1 MRSMRRRTLRGQ
13 LTGNEVRRLII
24 DDGKFTH
31 GHRVTEFYV
40 FPATAADWR
49 DGLVVLC
56 LDDDAHTS
64 ANADDNREIG
74 WSIFNTT
81 GRTSSTILSPEHIAV
96 QDLFIQ
102 SVGTTTFNYVVV
114 IEPISMTE
122 SQGIL
127 QLIKERSQDDLN

>member
-1 MRSMRRRTLRGQ
+1 MRSMRSRTMRGQ
-13 LTGNEVRRLII
+13 LTGNEIKRLII
-24 DDGKFTH
+24 DDGNFTH

-40 FPATAADWR
+40 FPASSADWR
-49 DGLVVLC
+49 DGIVVLC
-56 LDDDAHTS
+56 LDDDAHTT

-81 GRTSSTILSPEHIAV
+81 GRTSSTVLSPEHIAV

-114 IEPISMTE
+114 IEPIGMTE

>member
-1 MRSMRRRTLRGQ
+1 MRSMRSRTLRGQ
-13 LTGNEVRRLII
+13 LTGNEIQRLII
-24 DDGKFTH
+24 DDGNFKH

-40 FPATAADWR
+40 FPASSADWR
-49 DGLVVLC
+49 DATVVLC
-56 LDDDAHTS
+56 LDDDAHTT

-74 WSIFNTT
+74 WSIINTT
-81 GRTSSTILSPEHIAV
+81 GRTSQTVLSPEHIAV

-102 SVGTTTFNYVVV
+102 SIGTTTLNYVVV
-114 IEPISMTE
+114 IEPITMTE